1 VTNDR
6 IDRILSTL
14 TPKERAIVEA
24 RLAAR
29 PPAHVD
35 PTFTIPP
42 PAHDPG
48 PVAELQPAGLPRVNL
63 ERLRAG
69 CQVLGWRITV
79 RNGGE
84 SFTIADG
91 TSAVEYEA
99 EVYADGV
106 HHELSARG
114 RFDEVLDMMAVI
126 AAAAM
131 E

>member
-1 VTNDR
+1 MTNDR

-69 CQVLGWRITV
+69 CHVARWKLSAADDGSWLVITSEQSSV
-79 RNGGE
+79 R
-84 SFTIADG
+84 
-91 TSAVEYEA
+91 YEA
-99 EVYADGV
+99 PR
-106 HHELSARG
+106 LPQLTARG
-114 RFDEVLDMMAVI
+114 TFDEVLDMIAVV

-131 E
+131 EGT